1 LLRYGLATVL
11 VFVGLKMVWLDQ
23 WFGGKFPITLSLL
36 IIGSVLGV
44 SVLLSLLFP
53 KRHAVSPHRT

>member
-1 LLRYGLATVL
+1 
-11 VFVGLKMVWLDQ
+11 MVWLDQ